1 MNTSPLAQSV
11 FDLAHATHSMTDA
24 DLGQPWAWGP
34 HEEGVRFALLGTC
47 HELRDLAARLA
58 HLRAQD
64 GRPPTAAQRILGQY
78 HAAYRDLQAILLGVT
93 DELYGQEPA
102 AGEWPLRYVLG
113 HAAATERHFF
123 TLVHYGLERQRDG
136 GERPTRLPDGQTDRV
151 VGPRSDFIE
160 IMENQPMTPMLVF
173 YDHLHQ
179 RALRE
184 FATMTDA
191 ELEGKSVWWENIE
204 YPLRHRLHRFEM
216 HLRQHTVQAEKTL
229 ALLNQPP
236 NEAKRLL
243 RHVYNALA
251 EVEAAT
257 FGADGLGADEQ
268 VAIAATIR
276 ARAEEV
282 RQVVAQARAMIA
294 AVQSNGL
301 PEIQTLLAA
310 NPKLAKATSQ
320 SGVSAVLIATYYG
333 HPEAAQALIA
343 SGLELDIFEA
353 AATGRLDTVQ
363 AWVNEWEPL
372 KGEYNVDGFYPLG
385 LACFFGHEA
394 TALWLIEKGADV
406 NQVAKNRQRVR
417 PIHATAANGNLTVLK
432 ALLEKGAEVNAKQE
446 GDFTALH
453 EAAHTGNLAMA
464 RLLLEYG
471 ADKTAVASDK
481 TPYQLA
487 VEKEHTAVA
496 DLLAP

>member
-1 MNTSPLAQSV
+1 MAMSILAQSV
-11 FDLAHATHSMTDA
+11 FDLAQATHQMTDA

-58 HLRAQD
+58 HQRAPN
-64 GRPPTAAQRILGQY
+64 GPPLTATQRILGQY
-78 HAAYRDLQAILLGVT
+78 HTAYRDLQATLLGMT
-93 DELYGQEPA
+93 DELYSQEPA

-136 GERPTRLPDGQTDRV
+136 GERPTRLPDGETDKV
-151 VGPRSDFIE
+151 VGPRSDFID
-160 IMENQPMTPMLVF
+160 IMENQPMAAMLSF
-173 YDHLHQ
+173 YDNLHQ

-184 FATMTDA
+184 FATITDA
-191 ELEGKSVWWENIE
+191 ELEGKSLWWENIE

-229 ALLNQPP
+229 ALLNRPP
-236 NEAKRLL
+236 NEAQRLL

-257 FGADGLGADEQ
+257 FGAEGLGLAEQ
-268 VAIAATIR
+268 EALSATIR
-276 ARAEEV
+276 VRADEV
-282 RQVVAQARAMIA
+282 AQIVAQARVMIT
-294 AVQSNGL
+294 AVQSGDL
-301 PEIQTLLAA
+301 PQIQTLLAA
-310 NPKLAKATSQ
+310 NPKLANATGQ
-320 SGVSAVLIATYYG
+320 SGVSAVLMATYYG
-333 HPEAAQALIA
+333 QKEAAQALMA
-343 SGLELDIFEA
+343 GGAELGIFEA
-353 AATGRLDTVQ
+353 AATGRLDKVQ
-363 AWVNEWEPL
+363 EWVAEWEPL
-372 KGEYNVDGFYPLG
+372 KDETNVDGFYPLG
-385 LACFFGHEA
+385 LAGFLGHEA
-394 TALWLIEKGADV
+394 TALWLIEKGANV
-406 NQVAKNRQRVR
+406 NQVARNRQRVR

-432 ALLEKGAEVNAKQE
+432 ALLDKGADVNAKQE

-464 RLLLEYG
+464 QLLLEYG
-471 ADKTAVASDK
+471 ADKTAVAGDK

-487 VEKEHTAVA
+487 VEKGHTAVA
-496 DLLAP
+496 ALLAP